1 MGWSSDINNTEKD
14 SNQRQEIQSSLNS
27 IVESSDKWLERLRR
41 REFRVRLAGS
51 FLTGSLVLMAIGAA
65 AILGFY
71 LSQGEEIDDFFEQQ
85 SLAFQFSLVGAAAA
99 AGLISGILTYF
110 FLKRKHDTRMKDLS
124 SLITEMKKKTNEQQQ
139 NNANVVGGGEGI
151 MKETLSLAEKIVTL
165 LPELVRTRKHD
176 SLLFGGVAF
185 IVTNFVISNLVV
197 AIIVGVLVW
206 LYVRHRTK
214 KSYEHE
220 MSKYEEQK
228 RVFEQ
233 RKKDF
238 IDTL

>member
-1 MGWSSDINNTEKD
+1 MNNTEND
-14 SNQRQEIQSSLNS
+14 SNRRQEIQSSLNS

-51 FLTGSLVLMAIGAA
+51 FLTGSLVLMAVGAA

-151 MKETLSLAEKIVTL
+151 TKEALSLAEKIVTL
-165 LPELVRTRKHD
+165 LPELVRKRKHD
-176 SLLFGGVAF
+176 SLLFGAVAF
-185 IVTNFVISNLVV
+185 IVTNVVVSNLVV

-206 LYVRHRTK
+206 LYVRHSTK

-220 MSKYEEQK
+220 ISKYEEQK

>member
-1 MGWSSDINNTEKD
+1 MNNTEKD
-14 SNQRQEIQSSLNS
+14 SNRRQEIQSSLNS
-27 IVESSDKWLERLRR
+27 IVESSDKWLESLRR

-51 FLTGSLVLMAIGAA
+51 FLTGSLVLMVVGAA

-85 SLAFQFSLVGAAAA
+85 SLAFQFSLLGAAAA

-139 NNANVVGGGEGI
+139 SNANVVVGGEGI
-151 MKETLSLAEKIVTL
+151 TKEALSLAEKIVTL
-165 LPELVRTRKHD
+165 LPELVRKRKHD
-176 SLLFGGVAF
+176 SLLFGAVAF
-185 IVTNFVISNLVV
+185 IVTNIVISNLVV

-206 LYVRHRTK
+206 LYFRHRTK

>member
-1 MGWSSDINNTEKD
+1 MNNTEKD
-14 SNQRQEIQSSLNS
+14 SNRRQEIQSSLNS

-51 FLTGSLVLMAIGAA
+51 FLTGSLVLMAVGAA

-71 LSQGEEIDDFFEQQ
+71 LSQGEEIDDDFFEQQ
-85 SLAFQFSLVGAAAA
+85 SLAFQFSLLGAAAA

-139 NNANVVGGGEGI
+139 QQNANVGGGEGI
-151 MKETLSLAEKIVTL
+151 TKEALSLAEKIVTL
-165 LPELVRTRKHD
+165 LPELVRKRKHD
-176 SLLFGGVAF
+176 SLLFGAVAF
-185 IVTNFVISNLVV
+185 IVTNVVVSNFVV

>member
-1 MGWSSDINNTEKD
+1 MNNTEKD
-14 SNQRQEIQSSLNS
+14 SNRRQEIQSSLNS

-51 FLTGSLVLMAIGAA
+51 FLTGSLVLMAVGAA

-71 LSQGEEIDDFFEQQ
+71 LSQGEEIDDDFFEQQ
-85 SLAFQFSLVGAAAA
+85 SLAFQFSLLGAAAA

-124 SLITEMKKKTNEQQQ
+124 SLITEMKKKTNEQQK
-139 NNANVVGGGEGI
+139 NANVGGGEGI
-151 MKETLSLAEKIVTL
+151 TKEALSLAEKIVTL

-176 SLLFGGVAF
+176 SLLFGAVAF

>member
-1 MGWSSDINNTEKD
+1 MNNMEKD
-14 SNQRQEIQSSLNS
+14 SNRRQEIQSSLNS

-51 FLTGSLVLMAIGAA
+51 FITGSLVLMAVGAA

-71 LSQGEEIDDFFEQQ
+71 LSQGEERDDFFEQQ
-85 SLAFQFSLVGAAAA
+85 SLTFQFSLLGAAAA

-124 SLITEMKKKTNEQQQ
+124 SLIAEMKKKTNEQQQ
-139 NNANVVGGGEGI
+139 NNANIGGGEGI
-151 MKETLSLAEKIVTL
+151 TKEALSLAEKIVTL
-165 LPELVRTRKHD
+165 LPELVRKRKHD
-176 SLLFGGVAF
+176 SLLFGAVAF

-197 AIIVGVLVW
+197 AIIVGILVW
-206 LYVRHRTK
+206 LYVRHRTR

>member
-1 MGWSSDINNTEKD
+1 MNNTEND
-14 SNQRQEIQSSLNS
+14 SNRRQEIQSSLNS

-51 FLTGSLVLMAIGAA
+51 FLTGSLVLMAVGAA

-85 SLAFQFSLVGAAAA
+85 SLAFQFSLLGAAAA

-139 NNANVVGGGEGI
+139 NNANVGGGEGI
-151 MKETLSLAEKIVTL
+151 TKEALSLAEKIVTL
-165 LPELVRTRKHD
+165 LPELVRKRKHD
-176 SLLFGGVAF
+176 SLLFGAVAF
-185 IVTNFVISNLVV
+185 VVTNVVISNLVV

>member
-1 MGWSSDINNTEKD
+1 MNNTEKD
-14 SNQRQEIQSSLNS
+14 SNRRQEIQSSLNS
-27 IVESSDKWLERLRR
+27 IVESSDKWVERLRR

-51 FLTGSLVLMAIGAA
+51 FLTGSLVLMAVGAA

-71 LSQGEEIDDFFEQQ
+71 LSQGEEIGDDFFEQQ
-85 SLAFQFSLVGAAAA
+85 SLAFQFSLASSAAI
-99 AGLISGILTYF
+99 AGLISGIATYF
-110 FLKRKHDTRMKDLS
+110 LLKRKHNARMKDLS
-124 SLITEMKKKTNEQQQ
+124 SLMAEMKKKTNEQQQ
-139 NNANVVGGGEGI
+139 KNANGGGGEGI
-151 MKETLSLAEKIVTL
+151 TKEALSLAEKIVTL
-165 LPELVRTRKHD
+165 LPELVRKRKHD
-176 SLLFGGVAF
+176 SLLFGAVAF
-185 IVTNFVISNLVV
+185 IVTNVVVSNFVV

-214 KSYEHE
+214 KTYEHE

>member
-1 MGWSSDINNTEKD
+1 MNNTEKD
-14 SNQRQEIQSSLNS
+14 SNRRQEIQSSLNS

-41 REFRVRLAGS
+41 RELRVRLAGS
-51 FLTGSLVLMAIGAA
+51 FLTGSLVLMAVGAA

-85 SLAFQFSLVGAAAA
+85 SLVFQFSLLGAAAA
-99 AGLISGILTYF
+99 AGLISGIATYF

-139 NNANVVGGGEGI
+139 NNANVGGGEGI
-151 MKETLSLAEKIVTL
+151 TREALSLAEKIVTL
-165 LPELVRTRKHD
+165 LPELVRKRKHD
-176 SLLFGGVAF
+176 SLLFGAVAF
-185 IVTNFVISNLVV
+185 IVTNVVVSNFVV

>member
-1 MGWSSDINNTEKD
+1 MNNTEND
-14 SNQRQEIQSSLNS
+14 SNRRQEIQSSLNS

-51 FLTGSLVLMAIGAA
+51 FLTGSLVLMAVGAA

-71 LSQGEEIDDFFEQQ
+71 LSQGEEIDDDFFEQQ
-85 SLAFQFSLVGAAAA
+85 SLAFQFSLLGAAAI
-99 AGLISGILTYF
+99 AGLISGILAYF

-139 NNANVVGGGEGI
+139 QQNNANVGGSEGI
-151 MKETLSLAEKIVTL
+151 TKEALSLAEKIVTL
-165 LPELVRTRKHD
+165 LPELVRKRKHD
-176 SLLFGGVAF
+176 SLLFGAVAF
-185 IVTNFVISNLVV
+185 IVTNFVIDNLVV

-206 LYVRHRTK
+206 LYVRHRTR

>member
-1 MGWSSDINNTEKD
+1 MNNTEND
-14 SNQRQEIQSSLNS
+14 SNRRQEIQSSLNS

-51 FLTGSLVLMAIGAA
+51 FLTGSLVLMAVGAA

-71 LSQGEEIDDFFEQQ
+71 LSTGEEIDDFFEQQ

-139 NNANVVGGGEGI
+139 NNANVVGGGGGI
-151 MKETLSLAEKIVTL
+151 TKEALSLAEKIVTL
-165 LPELVRTRKHD
+165 LPELVRKRKHD
-176 SLLFGGVAF
+176 SLLFGAVAF
-185 IVTNFVISNLVV
+185 IVTNVVISNLVV

>member
-1 MGWSSDINNTEKD
+1 MNNTEKD
-14 SNQRQEIQSSLNS
+14 SNRRQEIQSSLNS

-51 FLTGSLVLMAIGAA
+51 FLTGSLVLMAVGAA

-85 SLAFQFSLVGAAAA
+85 SLAFQFSLAGAAAI
-99 AGLISGILTYF
+99 AGLISGIVTYF
-110 FLKRKHDTRMKDLS
+110 LLKRKHDARMKDLS
-124 SLITEMKKKTNEQQQ
+124 SLIAEMKKKTNEQQ
-139 NNANVVGGGEGI
+139 NNANVGGGEGI
-151 MKETLSLAEKIVTL
+151 TKEALSLAEKIVTL
-165 LPELVRTRKHD
+165 LPELVRKRKHD
-176 SLLFGGVAF
+176 SLLFGAVAF
-185 IVTNFVISNLVV
+185 IVTNVVVSNFAV

>member
-1 MGWSSDINNTEKD
+1 MNNTEND
-14 SNQRQEIQSSLNS
+14 SNRRQEIQSSLNS

-51 FLTGSLVLMAIGAA
+51 FLTGSLVLMAVGAA

-139 NNANVVGGGEGI
+139 NNANVGGGEGI
-151 MKETLSLAEKIVTL
+151 TKEALSLAEKIVTL
-165 LPELVRTRKHD
+165 LPELVRKRKHD
-176 SLLFGGVAF
+176 SLLFGAVAF
-185 IVTNFVISNLVV
+185 VVTNVVISNLVV

>member
-1 MGWSSDINNTEKD
+1 MNNTEND
-14 SNQRQEIQSSLNS
+14 SNRRQEIQSSLNS

-51 FLTGSLVLMAIGAA
+51 FLTGSLVLMAVGAA

-85 SLAFQFSLVGAAAA
+85 SLAFQFSLLGAAAA

-139 NNANVVGGGEGI
+139 NNANVGGGEGI
-151 MKETLSLAEKIVTL
+151 TKEALSLAEKIVTL
-165 LPELVRTRKHD
+165 LPELVRKRKHD
-176 SLLFGGVAF
+176 SLLFGAVAF
-185 IVTNFVISNLVV
+185 IVTNVVISNLVV

>member
-1 MGWSSDINNTEKD
+1 MNNTEKD
-14 SNQRQEIQSSLNS
+14 SNHRQEIQSSLNS
-27 IVESSDKWLERLRR
+27 IVESSDKWLESLRR

-51 FLTGSLVLMAIGAA
+51 FLTGSLVLMVVGAA

-85 SLAFQFSLVGAAAA
+85 SLAFQFSLLGAAAA

-110 FLKRKHDTRMKDLS
+110 FLKRKHDNRLKDLS

-139 NNANVVGGGEGI
+139 NNANVGEGEGI
-151 MKETLSLAEKIVTL
+151 TKEALSLAEKIVTL
-165 LPELVRTRKHD
+165 LPELVRKRKHD
-176 SLLFGGVAF
+176 SLLFGAVAF
-185 IVTNFVISNLVV
+185 IVTNIVISNLVV

-206 LYVRHRTK
+206 LYFRHRTK

>member
-1 MGWSSDINNTEKD
+1 MNNTEKD
-14 SNQRQEIQSSLNS
+14 SNRRQEIQSSLNS

-51 FLTGSLVLMAIGAA
+51 FLTGSLVLMAVGAA

-85 SLAFQFSLVGAAAA
+85 SLAFQFSLLGAAAS

-139 NNANVVGGGEGI
+139 HQNNANVGEGEGI
-151 MKETLSLAEKIVTL
+151 TKEALSLAEKIVTL
-165 LPELVRTRKHD
+165 LPELVRKRKHD
-176 SLLFGGVAF
+176 SLLFGAVAF
-185 IVTNFVISNLVV
+185 IVTNVVISNLVV

>member
-1 MGWSSDINNTEKD
+1 MNNTEKD
-14 SNQRQEIQSSLNS
+14 SNRRQEIQSSLNS
-27 IVESSDKWLERLRR
+27 IVESSDKWLESLRR

-51 FLTGSLVLMAIGAA
+51 FLTGSLVLMAVGAA

-85 SLAFQFSLVGAAAA
+85 SLAFQFSLLGAAAA

-124 SLITEMKKKTNEQQQ
+124 SLITEMKKKTNEQHQHQ
-139 NNANVVGGGEGI
+139 NNANVGGGEGI
-151 MKETLSLAEKIVTL
+151 TKEALSLAEKIVTL
-165 LPELVRTRKHD
+165 LPELVRKRKHD
-176 SLLFGGVAF
+176 SLLFGAVAF

>member
-1 MGWSSDINNTEKD
+1 MNNTEKD

-51 FLTGSLVLMAIGAA
+51 FLTGSLVLMAVGAA

-85 SLAFQFSLVGAAAA
+85 SLAFQFSLAGAAAI
-99 AGLISGILTYF
+99 AGLISGIATYF
-110 FLKRKHDTRMKDLS
+110 LLKRKHDARMKDLS
-124 SLITEMKKKTNEQQQ
+124 SLIAEMKKKTNEQQ
-139 NNANVVGGGEGI
+139 NNANVGGGEGI
-151 MKETLSLAEKIVTL
+151 TKEALSLAEKIVTL
-165 LPELVRTRKHD
+165 LPELVRKRKHD
-176 SLLFGGVAF
+176 SLLFGAVAF
-185 IVTNFVISNLVV
+185 IVTNVVVSNFVV

-214 KSYEHE
+214 KTYEHE

>member
-1 MGWSSDINNTEKD
+1 MNNTEND
-14 SNQRQEIQSSLNS
+14 PNRRQEIQSSLNS

-51 FLTGSLVLMAIGAA
+51 FLTGSLVLMAVGAA

-124 SLITEMKKKTNEQQQ
+124 SLITEMKKKTNEQHQ
-139 NNANVVGGGEGI
+139 NNANVGGGEGI
-151 MKETLSLAEKIVTL
+151 TKEALSLAEKIVTL
-165 LPELVRTRKHD
+165 LPELVRKRKHD
-176 SLLFGGVAF
+176 SLLFGAVAF
-185 IVTNFVISNLVV
+185 IVTNVVVSNLVV

-233 RKKDF
+233 RKRDF

>member
-1 MGWSSDINNTEKD
+1 MNNTEED
-14 SNQRQEIQSSLNS
+14 SNRRQEIQSTLNS

-51 FLTGSLVLMAIGAA
+51 FLTGSLVLMAVGAA

-71 LSQGEEIDDFFEQQ
+71 LSQGEETDDFFEQQ

-99 AGLISGILTYF
+99 AGLISGILTYL
-110 FLKRKHDTRMKDLS
+110 FLKRKHDTRMKDLF

-139 NNANVVGGGEGI
+139 NNANVGGGEGI
-151 MKETLSLAEKIVTL
+151 TKEALSLAEKIVTL
-165 LPELVRTRKHD
+165 LPELVRKRKHD
-176 SLLFGGVAF
+176 SLLFGAVAF
-185 IVTNFVISNLVV
+185 IVTNVVISNLVV

>member
-1 MGWSSDINNTEKD
+1 MNNTEND
-14 SNQRQEIQSSLNS
+14 SNRRQEIQSSLNS

-51 FLTGSLVLMAIGAA
+51 FLTGSLVLMAVGAA

-151 MKETLSLAEKIVTL
+151 TKEALSLAEKIVTL
-165 LPELVRTRKHD
+165 LPELVRKRKHD
-176 SLLFGGVAF
+176 SLLFGAVAF
-185 IVTNFVISNLVV
+185 IVTNIVVSNLVV

-214 KSYEHE
+214 KTYEHE
-220 MSKYEEQK
+220 MSKYQEQQ

>member
-1 MGWSSDINNTEKD
+1 MNNTEND
-14 SNQRQEIQSSLNS
+14 SNRRQEIQSSLNS

-51 FLTGSLVLMAIGAA
+51 FLTGSLVLMAVGAA

-71 LSQGEEIDDFFEQQ
+71 LSQGEEIDDWFEQQ
-85 SLAFQFSLVGAAAA
+85 SLAFQFSLLAAAAA

-110 FLKRKHDTRMKDLS
+110 FLKRKHDNRLKDLS

-139 NNANVVGGGEGI
+139 QVQNNANVVGGGEGI
-151 MKETLSLAEKIVTL
+151 TKEALSLAEKIVTL
-165 LPELVRTRKHD
+165 LPELVRKRKHD
-176 SLLFGGVAF
+176 SLLFGAVAF
-185 IVTNFVISNLVV
+185 IVTNIVFSNLVV

-206 LYVRHRTK
+206 LYFRHRTK

>member
-1 MGWSSDINNTEKD
+1 MNNTEKD
-14 SNQRQEIQSSLNS
+14 SNRRQEIQSSLNS

-51 FLTGSLVLMAIGAA
+51 FLTGSLVLMAVGAA

-85 SLAFQFSLVGAAAA
+85 SLVFQFSLLGAAAA
-99 AGLISGILTYF
+99 AGLISGIATYF

-139 NNANVVGGGEGI
+139 NNANVGGGEGI
-151 MKETLSLAEKIVTL
+151 TREALSLAEKIVTL
-165 LPELVRTRKHD
+165 LPELVRKRKHD
-176 SLLFGGVAF
+176 SLLFGAVAF
-185 IVTNFVISNLVV
+185 IVTNVVVSNFVV

>member
-1 MGWSSDINNTEKD
+1 MNNTEND

-51 FLTGSLVLMAIGAA
+51 FLTGSLVLMAVGAA

-71 LSQGEEIDDFFEQQ
+71 LSQGEEIDDDFFEQQ
-85 SLAFQFSLVGAAAA
+85 SLAFQFSLLGAAAA

-139 NNANVVGGGEGI
+139 KKNANVGGGEGI
-151 MKETLSLAEKIVTL
+151 TKEALSLAEKIVTL

-176 SLLFGGVAF
+176 SLLFSGVAF

>member
-1 MGWSSDINNTEKD
+1 MNNTEKD
-14 SNQRQEIQSSLNS
+14 SNQRQEIQSTLNS

-51 FLTGSLVLMAIGAA
+51 FLTGSLVLMAVGAA

-124 SLITEMKKKTNEQQQ
+124 SLIAEMKKKTNEQQ
-139 NNANVVGGGEGI
+139 NNANVGGGEGI
-151 MKETLSLAEKIVTL
+151 TKEALSLAEKIVAL

-176 SLLFGGVAF
+176 SLLFGAVAF

-206 LYVRHRTK
+206 LYIRHRSK
-214 KSYEHE
+214 KTYEHE

>member
-1 MGWSSDINNTEKD
+1 MNNTEND
-14 SNQRQEIQSSLNS
+14 SNRRQEIQSSLNS

-51 FLTGSLVLMAIGAA
+51 FLTGSLVLMAVGAA

-124 SLITEMKKKTNEQQQ
+124 SLIAEMKKKTNEQQK
-139 NNANVVGGGEGI
+139 NANVGGGEGI
-151 MKETLSLAEKIVTL
+151 TKEALSLAEKIVTL

-176 SLLFGGVAF
+176 SLLFGAVAF

>member
-1 MGWSSDINNTEKD
+1 MNNTEKD
-14 SNQRQEIQSSLNS
+14 SNRRQEIQSSLNS

-51 FLTGSLVLMAIGAA
+51 FLTGSLVLMAVGAA

-124 SLITEMKKKTNEQQQ
+124 SLITEMKKKTNEQQS
-139 NNANVVGGGEGI
+139 NANVGGGEGI
-151 MKETLSLAEKIVTL
+151 TKEALSLAEKIVTL
-165 LPELVRTRKHD
+165 LPELVRKRKHD
-176 SLLFGGVAF
+176 SLLFGAVAF
-185 IVTNFVISNLVV
+185 IVTNVVVSNLVV
-197 AIIVGVLVW
+197 AVIVGVLVW

>member
-1 MGWSSDINNTEKD
+1 MNNTEND
-14 SNQRQEIQSSLNS
+14 SNRRQEIQSSLNS

-51 FLTGSLVLMAIGAA
+51 FLTGSLVLMAVGAV

-85 SLAFQFSLVGAAAA
+85 SLAFQFSLLGAAAA

-139 NNANVVGGGEGI
+139 KNNANVVGGGEGI
-151 MKETLSLAEKIVTL
+151 TKEALSLAEKIVTL
-165 LPELVRTRKHD
+165 LPELVRKRKHD
-176 SLLFGGVAF
+176 SLLFGAVAF
-185 IVTNFVISNLVV
+185 IVTNVVVSNLVV

-233 RKKDF
+233 RKRDF

>member
-1 MGWSSDINNTEKD
+1 MNNTEND
-14 SNQRQEIQSSLNS
+14 SNRRQEIQSSLNS

-51 FLTGSLVLMAIGAA
+51 FLTGSLVLMAVGAA

-99 AGLISGILTYF
+99 AGLISGIATYF

-124 SLITEMKKKTNEQQQ
+124 SLITEMKKKTNEQQK
-139 NNANVVGGGEGI
+139 NANVGGGEGI
-151 MKETLSLAEKIVTL
+151 TKEALSLAEKIVTL
-165 LPELVRTRKHD
+165 LPELVRKRKHD
-176 SLLFGGVAF
+176 SLLFGAVAF
-185 IVTNFVISNLVV
+185 IITNVVVSNLVV

>member
-1 MGWSSDINNTEKD
+1 MNNTEKD
-14 SNQRQEIQSSLNS
+14 SNRRQEIQSSLNS

-51 FLTGSLVLMAIGAA
+51 FLTGSLVLMAVGAA

-124 SLITEMKKKTNEQQQ
+124 SLITEMKKKTNEQQK
-139 NNANVVGGGEGI
+139 NANVGGGEGI
-151 MKETLSLAEKIVTL
+151 TKEALSLAEKIVTL
-165 LPELVRTRKHD
+165 LPELVRKRKHD
-176 SLLFGGVAF
+176 SLLFGAVAF
-185 IVTNFVISNLVV
+185 IVTNVVISNLVV

-238 IDTL
+238 IDSL

>member
-1 MGWSSDINNTEKD
+1 MNNTEKD
-14 SNQRQEIQSSLNS
+14 SNRRQEIQSSLNS

-51 FLTGSLVLMAIGAA
+51 FLTGSLVLVAVGA
-65 AILGFY
+65 AILGFF
-71 LSQGEEIDDFFEQQ
+71 LSQGEDIDAFFEKQ
-85 SLAFQFSLVGAAAA
+85 SLAFQILLAGAAAI
-99 AGLISGILTYF
+99 AGLISGIATYF
-110 FLKRKHDTRMKDLS
+110 LLKRKHDARMKDLS
-124 SLITEMKKKTNEQQQ
+124 FLIAEMKKKTNEQQQ
-139 NNANVVGGGEGI
+139 NNANVGGGEGI
-151 MKETLSLAEKIVTL
+151 TKEALSLAEKIVTL
-165 LPELVRTRKHD
+165 LPELVRKRKHD
-176 SLLFGGVAF
+176 SLLFGAVAF
-185 IVTNFVISNLVV
+185 IVTNVVVSNFAV

-214 KSYEHE
+214 KTYEHE

>member
-1 MGWSSDINNTEKD
+1 MNNTEND
-14 SNQRQEIQSSLNS
+14 SNRRQEIQSSLNS

-51 FLTGSLVLMAIGAA
+51 FLTGSLVLMAVGAA

-124 SLITEMKKKTNEQQQ
+124 SLIIEMKKKTNEQQQ

-151 MKETLSLAEKIVTL
+151 TKEALSLAEKIVTL
-165 LPELVRTRKHD
+165 LPELVRKRKHD
-176 SLLFGGVAF
+176 SLLFGAVAF
-185 IVTNFVISNLVV
+185 IVTNVVVSNLVV

-214 KSYEHE
+214 KSYDHE

-233 RKKDF
+233 RKRDF

>member
-1 MGWSSDINNTEKD
+1 MNNTEND
-14 SNQRQEIQSSLNS
+14 SNRRQEIQSSLNS

-51 FLTGSLVLMAIGAA
+51 FLTGSLVLMAVGAA
-65 AILGFY
+65 AILGFF
-71 LSQGEEIDDFFEQQ
+71 LSQGEEIDAFFEQQ
-85 SLAFQFSLVGAAAA
+85 SLAFQFSLAGAAAI
-99 AGLISGILTYF
+99 AGLISGIVTYF
-110 FLKRKHDTRMKDLS
+110 LLKRKHDARMKDLS
-124 SLITEMKKKTNEQQQ
+124 SLIAEMKKKTNEQQ
-139 NNANVVGGGEGI
+139 NNANVGGGEGI
-151 MKETLSLAEKIVTL
+151 TKEALSLAEKIVTL
-165 LPELVRTRKHD
+165 LPELVRKRKHD
-176 SLLFGGVAF
+176 SLLFGAVAF
-185 IVTNFVISNLVV
+185 IVTNVVVSNFAV

>member
-1 MGWSSDINNTEKD
+1 MNNTEND
-14 SNQRQEIQSSLNS
+14 SNRRQEIHSSLNS

-51 FLTGSLVLMAIGAA
+51 FLTGSLVLMAVGAA

-85 SLAFQFSLVGAAAA
+85 SLAFQFSLLGAAAT

-110 FLKRKHDTRMKDLS
+110 FLKRKHDNRLKDLS

-139 NNANVVGGGEGI
+139 HQNNANVGEGI
-151 MKETLSLAEKIVTL
+151 TKEALSLAEKIVTL
-165 LPELVRTRKHD
+165 LPELVRKRKHD
-176 SLLFGGVAF
+176 SLLFGAVAF
-185 IVTNFVISNLVV
+185 IVTNIVISNLVV

-206 LYVRHRTK
+206 LYFRHSTK

>member
-1 MGWSSDINNTEKD
+1 MNNTEKD
-14 SNQRQEIQSSLNS
+14 SNRRQEIQSSLNS

-51 FLTGSLVLMAIGAA
+51 FLTGSLVLMAVGAA

-139 NNANVVGGGEGI
+139 NNANVGGGEGI
-151 MKETLSLAEKIVTL
+151 TKEALSLAEKIVTL
-165 LPELVRTRKHD
+165 LPELVRKRKHD
-176 SLLFGGVAF
+176 SLLFGAVAF
-185 IVTNFVISNLVV
+185 IVTNVVISNLVV